1 MDYED
6 KLTDEDLEDLADMI
20 LEIEEGY
27 ETLLSKLHNL
37 NSELMEAILDLQ
49 EFLVDNGMTQ
59 QQFLDWRGKKKMRM
73 YH

>member
-6 KLTDEDLEDLADMI
+6 KLTDEELEEL
-20 LEIEEGY
+20 LSSEEEG
-27 ETLLSKLHNL
+27 EDPLLSKLYTL

-49 EFLVDNGMTQ
+49 EFLEDNGMRQ
-59 QQFLDWRGKKKMRM
+59 QQFLDWRNKKRMRT

>member
-6 KLTDEDLEDLADMI
+6 KLTDEELEEL
-20 LEIEEGY
+20 LSSEEEG
-27 ETLLSKLHNL
+27 EDPLLSKLYTL

-49 EFLVDNGMTQ
+49 EFLEDNGMRQ
-59 QQFLDWRGKKKMRM
+59 QQFLDWRNKKRMRM

>member
-6 KLTDEDLEDLADMI
+6 KLTDEELEEL
-20 LEIEEGY
+20 LSSEEEGGDPM
-27 ETLLSKLHNL
+27 LSKLYTL

-49 EFLVDNGMTQ
+49 EFLEDNGMTQ
-59 QQFLDWRGKKKMRM
+59 QQFLDWRSKKKMRT

>member
-6 KLTDEDLEDLADMI
+6 KLTDENLEEL
-20 LEIEEGY
+20 LSSTEEGD
-27 ETLLSKLHNL
+27 ETMLSKLYTL

-49 EFLVDNGMTQ
+49 EFLEDNGMRQ
-59 QQFLDWRGKKKMRM
+59 QQFLDWRNKKRMRM

>member
-6 KLTDEDLEDLADMI
+6 KLTDEDLEEL
-20 LEIEEGY
+20 LSSTEEGD
-27 ETLLSKLHNL
+27 ETMLSKLYTL

-49 EFLVDNGMTQ
+49 EFLEDNGMRQ
-59 QQFLDWRGKKKMRM
+59 QQFLDWRNKKRMRM